1 MFSYQSLD
9 AWKHAHATVLL
20 VMRATDQEVRSE
32 SRDLF
37 LQIRRAVVSVEA
49 NIVEGYAL
57 STVGLFVKH
66 LRIAFGSAAESE
78 CLLRSA
84 KELEYLSKDVADEAV
99 KELGTSM
106 RLIYGL
112 KRHPPKRFLK
122 K

>member
-1 MFSYQSLD
+1 
-9 AWKHAHATVLL
+9 
-20 VMRATDQEVRSE
+20 MRATDQQVRSE